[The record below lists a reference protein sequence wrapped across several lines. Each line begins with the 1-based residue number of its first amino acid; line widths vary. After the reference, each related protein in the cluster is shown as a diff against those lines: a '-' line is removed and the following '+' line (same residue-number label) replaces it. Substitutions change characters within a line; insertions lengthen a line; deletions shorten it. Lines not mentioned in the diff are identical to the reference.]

1 MLFEPAEEEQF
12 FSEIRERLAFIVQK
26 RIRTEEHEDVV
37 QNAMIEVRSRLNE
50 VANKADLIPFVFQI
64 LRNCIRDHY
73 QKKKREEKVLEFSP
87 DSRYYYQPEISNDG
101 WQEIVEKGIHQLER
115 ENSRCA
121 ELLTAILIASK
132 ETDLEGKM
140 GMDLLNIYR
149 MLHRCRAGL
158 MKEITETQ
166 KIPLP

>member
-1 MLFEPAEEEQF
+1 MLFEPAEEEQI
-12 FSEIRERLAFIVQK
+12 FSEIRERLALIAQK
-26 RIRTEEHEDVV
+26 RIRTEEHEDIV
-37 QNAMIEVRSRLNE
+37 QNTMIEVRSRLNE
-50 VANKADLIPFVFQI
+50 VANKADLLPFVFQI

-87 DSRYYYQPEISNDG
+87 DCRYYYQPEISNDG
-101 WQEIVEKGIHQLER
+101 WQEIAEKGIHQLEG

-121 ELLTAILIASK
+121 ELLTAILTVSNEA
-132 ETDLEGKM
+132 DLEGKL

-149 MLHRCRAGL
+149 MLHRCRDGL
-158 MKEITETQ
+158 LKVITETQ